1 MWKAISGYTDFPRV
15 VVQTSGNINFMVR
28 SGTQGQSI
36 YPDIA
41 LHISSYCVY
50 CIEDQNLT
58 HTI

>member
-1 MWKAISGYTDFPRV
+1 VEMIGEPRAISFPL
-15 VVQTSGNINFMVR
+15 VR
-28 SGTQGQSI
+28 STTQGLSV

-41 LHISSYCVY
+41 LPISKYCVY